1 MNPNVGCPTELIIR
15 WSMLIPYLRS
25 LNLPIVYDIFLCD
38 IEPAAIPPQAVVVPP
53 QGAPPQE
60 APQGAVVGG
69 PYAAPVPVVMGQPEA
84 PVVIPSQNARSG
96 SLAISSEDWS

>member
-53 QGAPPQE
+53 QGAPPQ
-60 APQGAVVGG
+60 GAVGG

>member
-15 WSMLIPYLRS
+15 LNTLTPCLRR
-25 LNLPIVYDIFLCD
+25 LNLCIVYDIFLCD
-38 IEPAAIPPQAVVVPP
+38 IESAAIPPQAVVVPP

-60 APQGAVVGG
+60 VPQGAVGG

-96 SLAISSEDWS
+96 SLAVSSEDWS